1 MGRELLQQQE
11 RWSATA
17 IVAFTVLI
25 GTFSEG
31 EPMILS
37 KDVWLGGSSYCGV
50 SLKQGRRPH
59 QEDRVICMPELL
71 LPGPGVCFVK
81 VGLFG
86 VFDGHNGAE
95 ASEFASKYLPHLLH
109 HHTRSIVMHG
119 SNDFHGEVCLESD
132 FAKWNLKDL
141 YFPPLNGQ
149 FEQYTSIVNEG
160 GMLVHCEDQQYH
172 VSSYRAVLKEAL
184 ARSLADIDSA
194 LLHSFSELGHQSGST
209 AVIVLNVNSSIL
221 VANIGD
227 SQALI
232 CSPYIFTGS
241 PARNI
246 SFPFQDDVQIMST
259 KELTVAHHPDRV
271 DEKSRIEAAGGFVST
286 LGGVARVNGQL
297 AISRALGDAT
307 FKKYGVIAEPEF
319 FGWQQITA
327 DNSFLIVASDGIFE
341 QMNPQDVCNLLQD
354 HYEQLPGT
362 NHHFAGV
369 MIDYNALADTIV
381 QAAYASGS
389 FDNLAAVLYPLTSQS
404 TGKHRTIKTLNSPA
418 TNEGISNKLSSSEQS
433 SFCYELIDKVPNGVI
448 LSQRSSLNFLS
459 SVSTDKT
466 VNSNSLIK
474 GLTDFNNA
482 YKQIKG
488 LAASVDIYR
497 EHLVCLAGPA
507 FSDDDEVCLNSE
519 TFSNYLGLIEA
530 VPMLESSSEVS
541 NCEQFR
547 STNSN
552 NLGAYKSIH
561 MRYILTKNIGRGGF
575 GEVWFAVMRNCTDAE
590 TMDKTHYEIIHD
602 AHMKSYQLKNEML
615 HRLLLSI
622 PKATKTDPP
631 YDYVVLKRIMAEKGN
646 AVYLSGLRERHFGQI
661 FSNEMALK
669 NSRSCP
675 KMKLAEETEDGLKH
689 IARYVESIEGS
700 KSGDFWLVFVNEGY
714 PLSSMLYSTDATF
727 EEEKGHVRVLKP
739 SKWWRWLRTTKAGK
753 REMRSLM
760 YQLILAVKACHDRN
774 ITHRDI
780 KPGR

>member
-81 VGLFG
+81 
-86 VFDGHNGAE
+86 
-95 ASEFASKYLPHLLH
+95 
-109 HHTRSIVMHG
+109 
-119 SNDFHGEVCLESD
+119 
-132 FAKWNLKDL
+132 
-141 YFPPLNGQ
+141 